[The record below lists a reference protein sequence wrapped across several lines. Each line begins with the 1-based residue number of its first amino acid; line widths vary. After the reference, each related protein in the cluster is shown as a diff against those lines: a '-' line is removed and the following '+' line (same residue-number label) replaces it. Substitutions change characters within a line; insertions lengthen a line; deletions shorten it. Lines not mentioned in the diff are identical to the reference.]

1 MDNPPPPEPSNPA
14 CCPPPYLTQSHAV
27 SPCHTLGFGLHLV
40 PAQGMAPVLTPLPDP
55 TQIQLKFL
63 TPFHLRFR
71 LPLLLPVSL
80 KFLKIFVSLEYIG
93 EKKWIFLLMGLH
105 YGLRLFLG
113 VLSFSCL
120 GFLKWPSVLWGL
132 ESLYLEGL
140 CVFFFSKEKV
150 EKNNIFWFFSYIL
163 RFTRLIKCQKKNNLL
178 SPKKRN
184 MKGII
189 FFFLFLGYK
198 MAK

>member
-27 SPCHTLGFGLHLV
+27 SPCNTLGFGLHLV

-71 LPLLLPVSL
+71 LPLLLLLLPVSL
-80 KFLKIFVSLEYIG
+80 KFLKIFVFLEYIG
-93 EKKWIFLLMGLH
+93 EKNWIFLLMGLH

-140 CVFFFSKEKV
+140 CVFFF
-150 EKNNIFWFFSYIL
+150 
-163 RFTRLIKCQKKNNLL
+163 R
-178 SPKKRN
+178 KR
-184 MKGII
+184 KLKRII
-189 FFFLFLGYK
+189 FFGCLAISCVLLG
-198 MAK
+198 